1 MILGTRLTERTDNPM
16 IRPFALSLLLIP
28 ATTFAQER
36 YATRNG
42 EVSFFS
48 STPMEDITA
57 ANHKATC
64 VMDLTSGR
72 IQVSMLIKAFEFEK
86 ALMQEHFNENY
97 MESNTFPKADLQGT
111 LKGLSAE
118 DTKKPGK
125 YAVTIDGELTIHGVV
140 QKRSIPGTIEVDAA
154 GAMKATAEFIVK
166 PADHGIRIPGDV
178 NVAKEIR
185 VNAALDLRKM

>member
-1 MILGTRLTERTDNPM
+1 MKSNSRSILAFAAMLAGT
-16 IRPFALSLLLIP
+16 I
-28 ATTFAQER
+28 TFAQER
-36 YATRNG
+36 YATKEG
-42 EVSFFS
+42 EIRFVSD
-48 STPMEDITA
+48 TPMEKIEA
-57 ANHKATC
+57 VNHKTVAIFD
-64 VMDLTSGR
+64 VASGA
-72 IQVSMLIKAFEFEK
+72 VEMSALIKGFEFEK

-140 QKRSIPGTIEVDAA
+140 QKTSIPGTVEVDAA